1 MLSDTEQVMR
11 TDNVDLSINRADE
24 TYRARVRVSSREYV
38 GMIVGRAGKNIL
50 DKKNAILD
58 DTGNQLCIQ
67 NPAEQD
73 EPIFSIYGKSHE
85 AVMSMAK
92 WIQDKNLALENRHYP
107 SVSQENEKSSVLA
120 RCCVKYVSLLV
131 GPQGS
136 TVKSIM
142 AKTNTDIQSPPKNS
156 NPKYFTIS
164 GSEGDIELA
173 VTEMKDYMMKN
184 RKDQSSSCDDCRKFG
199 LQFCEITV
207 ISTPYSSE
215 LTHIPQLIGSSM
227 VAPSFSP
234 PSSVVSGESVEQ
246 YNGTSYTTYPVNNFT
261 NSNLPNNNVPSNTPS
276 NNCNYPSNVPS
287 NNSNYPS
294 NQTKTMMW
302 ENSNMK
308 YNRDNNEDWYDCLK
322 RLNPD
327 QQKPYAPEQPKLPNL
342 PAHNMNMRSPA
353 FQTPA
358 PREGSE
364 LWNNE
369 SQLAYI
375 RTLETIIRDTVLRD
389 TLLRDERES
398 AERMRSDRRARVAS
412 QELANT
418 FSRWNLLE

>member
-73 EPIFSIYGKSHE
+73 EPIFSIYGKSSE

-107 SVSQENEKSSVLA
+107 SVNQENEKSSVLA

-164 GSEGDIELA
+164 GSECDIELA

-184 RKDQSSSCDDCRKFG
+184 RKDQGSSCEDCRKFG

-207 ISTPYSSE
+207 IRTPYSSD
-215 LTHIPQLIGSSM
+215 LTHLTHPLPSAM
-227 VAPSFSP
+227 VAPAFSP
-234 PSSVVSGESVEQ
+234 PSSSPVSVESEQ
-246 YNGTSYTTYPVNNFT
+246 LTTYPTYSNFT
-261 NSNLPNNNVPSNTPS
+261 NSNLPNNNMPNNNPLSNI
-276 NNCNYPSNVPS
+276 NYAPSNVPTY
-287 NNSNYPS
+287 NSNYPS
-294 NQTKTMMW
+294 NQTKTLMW

-308 YNRDNNEDWYDCLK
+308 YNRDSNEDWYDCLK
-322 RLNPD
+322 KLTPD
-327 QQKPYAPEQPKLPNL
+327 QLNKPYVPEQPKLPGL
-342 PAHNMNMRSPA
+342 QSGNMNMRSPHVP
-353 FQTPA
+353 QST
-358 PREGSE
+358 REGSE
-364 LWNNE
+364 LWGNE

-375 RTLETIIRDTVLRD
+375 RTLETIIRETVLRD
-389 TLLRDERES
+389 TILRDEREA

-412 QELANT
+412 QELAST

>member
-73 EPIFSIYGKSHE
+73 EPIFSIYGKSSE

-184 RKDQSSSCDDCRKFG
+184 RKDQGSSCEDCRKFG

-207 ISTPYSSE
+207 IRTPYSSD
-215 LTHIPQLIGSSM
+215 LTHLTHPLPSSM
-227 VAPSFSP
+227 VAPAFSP
-234 PSSVVSGESVEQ
+234 PSSSPVSGESDPV
-246 YNGTSYTTYPVNNFT
+246 YPTYNNFT
-261 NSNLPNNNVPSNTPS
+261 DLPNNNIPTNI
-276 NNCNYPSNVPS
+276 NYPSNNYNNVPTNLPT

-294 NQTKTMMW
+294 NQTKTLMW

-308 YNRDNNEDWYDCLK
+308 YNRDSNEDWYDCLK
-322 RLNPD
+322 KLNPE
-327 QQKPYAPEQPKLPNL
+327 QLNKPYVPEQPKLPGL
-342 PAHNMNMRSPA
+342 QTGNMNMRTPH
-353 FQTPA
+353 FQS

-364 LWNNE
+364 LWGNE

-389 TLLRDERES
+389 TILRDEREA

-412 QELANT
+412 QELAST